1 MDLLGFL
8 GAAKQ
13 ALEFIRPAPGYE
25 ANWANDENEFERH
38 FGVPYEVFLE
48 IVEHLS
54 PDQKKL
60 LDATANVN
68 PEAAVLWILAMEEV
82 DE

>member
-13 ALEFIRPAPGYE
+13 ALDFIRPITGHDAT
-25 ANWANDENEFERH
+25 WATDPFEFERH
-38 FGVPYEVFLE
+38 FGASHEAFLE

-54 PDQKKL
+54 TDQKKL
-60 LDATANVN
+60 LDATVNVN
-68 PEAAVLWILAMEEV
+68 PEAAVLWILAMEEM

>member
-13 ALEFIRPAPGYE
+13 ALDYIRPDP
-25 ANWANDENEFERH
+25 NHDVDWITDEKAFERH
-38 FGVPYEVFLE
+38 FGAPYEAFLE

-60 LDATANVN
+60 LDATVKVN
-68 PEAAVLWILAMEEV
+68 PEAAVLWILAMEET

>member
-8 GAAKQ
+8 GAAKH
-13 ALEFIRPAPGYE
+13 ALEFIRPEPGHDVD
-25 ANWANDENEFERH
+25 WANDETEFERH
-38 FGVPYEVFLE
+38 FGAPYEIFLE

-60 LDATANVN
+60 LDATVKVN

-82 DE
+82 EE

>member
-8 GAAKQ
+8 GAARH
-13 ALEFIRPAPGYE
+13 ALEFIRPAPGND
-25 ANWANDENEFERH
+25 AKWATDEDEFERH
-38 FGVPYEVFLE
+38 FGVPYKVFLE

-60 LDATANVN
+60 LDATTNVN

-82 DE
+82 VE

>member
-8 GAAKQ
+8 GAAKH
-13 ALEFIRPAPGYE
+13 ALDFIQPSPGYKMAWFE
-25 ANWANDENEFERH
+25 DEEEFERH
-38 FGVPYEVFLE
+38 FGAPYEAFLE

-54 PDQKKL
+54 SDQKKL
-60 LDATANVN
+60 LDATVEVN

-82 DE
+82 TE

>member
-8 GAAKQ
+8 GAARH
-13 ALEFIRPAPGYE
+13 ALEFIQPEPGHDMAWPEDE
-25 ANWANDENEFERH
+25 AEFERH
-38 FGVPYEVFLE
+38 FGAPYEAFLE

-60 LDATANVN
+60 LDATLNVN

-82 DE
+82 EE